1 LIFSSISY
9 FRPYLRIEQSLDRT
23 CSRHVQSS
31 MIAQGDFCIWQ
42 ALRRRVGTTAP
53 KSVMTNHQQ
62 GEWAMRFIFGLIV
75 GIGLTIGGAAIHDFT
90 MDAGVSKPL
99 VNWTT
104 ANELQQTAF
113 DYVRAQIDRLVKWAT
128 SS

>member
-1 LIFSSISY
+1 
-9 FRPYLRIEQSLDRT
+9 
-23 CSRHVQSS
+23 
-31 MIAQGDFCIWQ
+31 
-42 ALRRRVGTTAP
+42 
-53 KSVMTNHQQ
+53 MTSHQQ

-75 GIGLTIGGAAIHDFT
+75 GIALTVGGAAIHDNVEPG
-90 MDAGVSKPL
+90 ASKPL

-113 DYVRAQIDRLVKWAT
+113 DYVRSQIDRLVKWAT

>member
-1 LIFSSISY
+1 LHITGFAAAG
-9 FRPYLRIEQSLDRT
+9 LLSLKVVT
-23 CSRHVQSS
+23 S
-31 MIAQGDFCIWQ
+31 
-42 ALRRRVGTTAP
+42 
-53 KSVMTNHQQ
+53 HQQ

-75 GIGLTIGGAAIHDFT
+75 GIGVTIGGAAIHDFT
-90 MDAGVSKPL
+90 MEAGVSKPL

-113 DYVRAQIDRLVKWAT
+113 DYVRTQFDRLVKWAT

>member
-1 LIFSSISY
+1 MFPP
-9 FRPYLRIEQSLDRT
+9 RAIEYDCTRRFLHITGFAAAGLLSLKVVT
-23 CSRHVQSS
+23 S
-31 MIAQGDFCIWQ
+31 
-42 ALRRRVGTTAP
+42 
-53 KSVMTNHQQ
+53 HQQ

-75 GIGLTIGGAAIHDFT
+75 GIGVTIGGAAIHDFT
-90 MDAGVSKPL
+90 MEAGVSKPL

-113 DYVRAQIDRLVKWAT
+113 DYVRTQFDRLVKWAT

>member
-1 LIFSSISY
+1 
-9 FRPYLRIEQSLDRT
+9 
-23 CSRHVQSS
+23 
-31 MIAQGDFCIWQ
+31 MIAQGDFLHM
-42 ALRRRVGTTAP
+42 AGFAAASRHDPP
-53 KSVMTNHQQ
+53 KSVITNHQQ

-113 DYVRAQIDRLVKWAT
+113 DYVRTQIDRLVKWAT